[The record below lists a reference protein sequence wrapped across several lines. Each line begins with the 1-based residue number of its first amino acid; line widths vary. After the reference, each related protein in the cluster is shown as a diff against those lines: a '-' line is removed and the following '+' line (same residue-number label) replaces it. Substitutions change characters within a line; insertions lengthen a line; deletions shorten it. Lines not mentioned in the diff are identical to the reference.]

1 MEKEHLP
8 WASTL
13 RGTWFLPSFWLDFLG
28 SSAAHLQNIPVWGS
42 GIGQDFG
49 VTAPPDAMQP
59 SSAVINEMSELSL
72 STVMSL

>member
-13 RGTWFLPSFWLDFLG
+13 RGTRFLPSFRLDFLG

-42 GIGQDFG
+42 GIGQDF